1 MNSSAVFDQIEKMGD
16 LPSLPQTLLCIQ
28 KVATDGKSCADD
40 LADGILKDQALTMR
54 VLKVVNSALYQRR
67 NQEQI
72 RTVRRAVIFMGFE
85 AVRKLA
91 LGLSVFDMM
100 SKLSRSPYLAHIT
113 RHSLV
118 CAGFAQVLAE
128 AGRRV
133 VPEEA
138 FVTALVHDIG
148 KVVLLECSP
157 ANMDHVFKDLN
168 GGVSVLEAERRHF
181 GITHDRAGRRL
192 AARWKLP
199 IEMQN
204 VIGDHHD
211 IDPLNPPRD
220 LDPLLAVIVYA
231 DVISH
236 FTSAPEENVA
246 RQAVSRVAARTL
258 GISATR
264 MEEIYARAVA
274 EISDLAAC
282 VGHGVG
288 DLMDYGQLVNREG
301 SSIVAPAAIQPV
313 ELARRTAAQLDL
325 YRMVGEGLAAGDEA
339 NEILGAILDGAIA
352 ILGFRR
358 VVLLEVDQSTRRLV
372 PILCSGEGAQELAEC
387 LELPLT
393 RGTGALALAVLE
405 HRSYHVP
412 MAASPAY
419 QGLAGSD
426 LLAAA
431 RCTGYA
437 VAPLQTPAG
446 VLAVL
451 YGDSGP
457 DGEDV
462 VAEQAAELSG
472 LATQAALVLSLRHV
486 LPTR

>member
-40 LADGILKDQALTMR
+40 LADSILKDQALTMR

-100 SKLSRSPYLAHIT
+100 SKLSRSPYLATIT

-128 AGRRV
+128 ASKMV
-133 VPEEA
+133 APEEA

-157 ANMDHVFKDLN
+157 AHMDMVFKDLE
-168 GGVSVLEAERRHF
+168 GGMPVLEAERRHF

-192 AARWKLP
+192 ATRWKLP
-199 IEMQN
+199 NEMQN
-204 VIGDHHD
+204 AIGDHHD
-211 IDPLNPPRD
+211 MDPLHPPRD
-220 LDPLLAVIVYA
+220 LDPLLGVIFYA
-231 DVISH
+231 DTISH
-236 FTSAPEENVA
+236 FSSAPEEHA
-246 RQAVSRVAARTL
+246 HQQAVSRAASRAL
-258 GISATR
+258 GIPAAR
-264 MEEIYARAVA
+264 MEEIYARAAA
-274 EISDLAAC
+274 EIADLAAC
-282 VGHGVG
+282 IGQGIG
-288 DLMDYGQLVNREG
+288 DLMDYGQMVNREG
-301 SSIVAPAAIQPV
+301 SAIVAPAAMQPV

-325 YRMVGEGLAAGDEA
+325 YRQVGQGIAAGEDA
-339 NEILGAILDGAIA
+339 NEILGTILDGAVE

-358 VVLLEVDQSTRRLV
+358 VVLLEVDQQTRRLV
-372 PILCSGEGAQELAEC
+372 PVLCSGEGSQELAER
-387 LELPLT
+387 LQLPLT

-419 QGLAGSD
+419 QGLSGSD
-426 LLAAA
+426 LLEAAH
-431 RCTGYA
+431 CTGYA
-437 VAPLQTPAG
+437 VAPLQTPSG

-451 YGDSGP
+451 YGDAGP
-457 DGEDV
+457 DGEDI
-462 VAEQAAELSG
+462 VAEQASELSG
-472 LATQAALVLSLRHV
+472 LATQAALVLGIRH
-486 LPTR
+486 LTPSR

>member
-28 KVATDGKSCADD
+28 KVATDGRSCADD

-72 RTVRRAVIFMGFE
+72 RTVRRAVIYMGFE

-100 SKLSRSPYLAHIT
+100 SKLSRSPYLTNIT

-128 AGRRV
+128 ASRRV
-133 VPEEA
+133 SPEEA

-157 ANMDHVFKDLN
+157 AHMDLVLNDLS
-168 GGVSVLEAERRHF
+168 GGLPALEAERRHF

-192 AARWKLP
+192 ATRWKLP
-199 IEMQN
+199 LEMQN

-220 LDPLLAVIVYA
+220 LDPLLGVIVYA
-231 DVISH
+231 DAISR
-236 FTSAPEENVA
+236 FSAAPEQHA
-246 RQAVSRVAARTL
+246 AQQAISRVAARAL
-258 GISATR
+258 GIPFAR

-282 VGHGVG
+282 IGHGVG

-301 SSIVAPAAIQPV
+301 SSIVAPSAIPSG

-325 YRMVGEGLAAGDEA
+325 YRKVGEGIAAGHES
-339 NEILGAILDGAIA
+339 NEILGLILDGAVQ

-358 VVLLEVDQSTRRLV
+358 VVLLEVDQSTRCLV
-372 PILCSGEGAQELAEC
+372 PVLCSGDGAQELAEH
-387 LELPLT
+387 LDLPLT

-419 QGLAGSD
+419 QGLSGCD

-431 RCTGYA
+431 RCAGYA
-437 VAPLQTPAG
+437 VAPLQTPSG
-446 VLAVL
+446 VLAVM
-451 YGDSGP
+451 YGDAGP
-457 DGEDV
+457 DGEDI
-462 VAEQAAELSG
+462 VAEQASELSG
-472 LATQAALVLSLRHV
+472 LATQAALVLGARQST
-486 LPTR
+486 PTR